1 MLVGRFCVVA
11 VGCLLL
17 VPGGRLGA
25 TEPAGGQPGEAPP
38 PAEADCPDEVTPPG
52 SADDADSRVQYFIE
66 TRVGRRRAAPEEKGN
81 SHRRHADDKS
91 RDFTSPGAHST
102 RYNTQAGV
110 PTPIWNRNRG
120 NIISAQGDLGQAEQ
134 QLRRAQMEE
143 QSTPPRFVRVTNDPS
158 VHPMER
164 LRGPVAR
171 DDFLYHMPGYPF
183 VRQSTLAEAIRRL
196 AGWGDSCPMCGRPH
210 ADDENA
216 ADAGVVLK
224 APAGERPIL
233 SYHRL
238 ARQAGDAPSPEALR
252 AGEPAQVILDT
263 QKRLGKSVLEGTEFS
278 GSPELLVQWIR
289 ALDEENHRRQAA
301 PPAASP
307 YESIEVAL
315 EEDLPVTAHSQIVAL
330 REACRQLQQ
339 AADVLEEQNLF
350 ESADAL
356 RTAADGLRRQSRE
369 KLGESEQAG
378 QDAE

>member
-1 MLVGRFCVVA
+1 M
-11 VGCLLL
+11 LL
-17 VPGGRLGA
+17 VPSGRLGA

-66 TRVGRRRAAPEEKGN
+66 TRVGRRLAAPEENGN
-81 SHRRHADDKS
+81 SHRRHAYDKS
-91 RDFTSPGAHST
+91 R
-102 RYNTQAGV
+102 R
-110 PTPIWNRNRG
+110 
-120 NIISAQGDLGQAEQ
+120 LEQ
-134 QLRRAQMEE
+134 P
-143 QSTPPRFVRVTNDPS
+143 TPPRFVRVANDPS

-164 LRGPVAR
+164 LRGQVTR

-196 AGWGDSCPMCGRPH
+196 AGWGDSCPMCGKPH

-224 APAGERPIL
+224 APAAERPVL

-238 ARQAGDAPSPEALR
+238 ARQAGDAPSPQALR

-289 ALDEENHRRQAA
+289 ALDEENRRRQAA
-301 PPAASP
+301 QPAASP
-307 YESIEVAL
+307 YDSIEVAL
-315 EEDLPVTAHSQIVAL
+315 EEDLPVTAHSQVVAL

-369 KLGESEQAG
+369 KVGESEQASP
-378 QDAE
+378 DAE